1 MKNKICDSFDAAIA
15 DIFDGAIIAD
25 SWFGTQCLA
34 MNLWEA
40 LTRKD
45 VKNLTIATL
54 MAHIRQPPRAGAPPR
69 LPSFMII
76 DCIEQP
82 GKIKKIYTGFNSNVS
97 ATLMELAE
105 PYRQATKNTEIIP
118 VPFGTLCTRL
128 EAAASG
134 YGGILTPVGVGTY
147 LEEFAEKVV
156 VDGRQYL
163 LEKPLQPDFA
173 FVKAWKADKLGNLV
187 YHRMQRVLNPLIARA
202 AKVTIVEALEIVEPG
217 ELDPDFI
224 HTPHVYVDRIV
235 RVPKGGLGSFEWMEV
250 AKAQGFGPGGRMAAM
265 MGPGTGPGAK
275 PGMAPGT
282 PPGTPPPKP

>member
-1 MKNKICDSFDAAIA
+1 MRNKIYDSFDAAIA
-15 DIFDGAIIAD
+15 DIFDGAVIAD

-45 VKNLTIATL
+45 VKGLTIITL

-69 LPSFMII
+69 LPSPMII

-82 GKIKKIYTGFNSNVS
+82 GKIKKIFTGFNSNVS
-97 ATLMELAE
+97 AALMELAE
-105 PYRQATKNTEIIP
+105 QYRQATKNTEIVP
-118 VPFGTLCTRL
+118 VPFGNLCTRL

-147 LEEFAEKVV
+147 LEDYCQKIG
-156 VDGRQYL
+156 VDGREYL

-202 AKVTIVEALEIVEPG
+202 AKTTIVEALEIVEPG

-224 HTPHVYVDRIV
+224 QTPHVYVDRIV
-235 RVPKGGLGSFEWMEV
+235 RVPRGGLGSFEWMEV
-250 AKAQGFGPGGRMAAM
+250 VKAQGFGPGGRMARR
-265 MGPGTGPGAK
+265 MGAGAAPGVPPGAAPGAV
-275 PGMAPGT
+275 PGMAPS
-282 PPGTPPPKP
+282 KP